1 MERDEAERPS
11 VAWATVSDVSPDDV
25 PAPEARADMSAG
37 LRPAH
42 RRVTDAVAAA
52 LAELR
57 PASTRFSV
65 TVGAPYRSELARSRS
80 RLQEQKFTAAEASR
94 RLGLPISES
103 ELVGWVSE
111 WSVSARGQE
120 TGAETSLWV
129 LPATEAAELRVDIA
143 EWLQTALAD
152 EGISDAVPPCPGHP
166 HPMRPEA
173 HEGQAWW
180 ACPTNGPVRPW
191 AETAG

>member
-57 PASTRFSV
+57 PASTQFSV

-103 ELVGWVSE
+103 ELVG
-111 WSVSARGQE
+111 
-120 TGAETSLWV
+120 
-129 LPATEAAELRVDIA
+129 
-143 EWLQTALAD
+143 
-152 EGISDAVPPCPGHP
+152 
-166 HPMRPEA
+166 
-173 HEGQAWW
+173 
-180 ACPTNGPVRPW
+180 
-191 AETAG
+191 

>member
-1 MERDEAERPS
+1 
-11 VAWATVSDVSPDDV
+11 
-25 PAPEARADMSAG
+25 MSAG

-65 TVGAPYRSELARSRS
+65 TVAAPYRSELARSRS

-173 HEGQAWW
+173 HEGQVWW